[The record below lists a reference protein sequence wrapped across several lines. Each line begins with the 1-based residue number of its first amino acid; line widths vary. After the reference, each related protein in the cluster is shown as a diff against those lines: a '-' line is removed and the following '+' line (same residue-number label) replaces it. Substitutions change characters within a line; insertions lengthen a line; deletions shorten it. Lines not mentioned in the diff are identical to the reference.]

1 MSNSTKRKIRGGK
14 LPAELANKCKEFV
27 TTSIEV
33 QLYEH
38 NIYGEE
44 SIINDIYDLLVD
56 GYNNN
61 TYTNKELTN
70 KLDNINTFIGNYNA
84 LNVKQK
90 LNKIDT
96 IPFSDTTT
104 TNVTLQQKKQL
115 LDLIKNKLLLN
126 KLNSVSLKSDSKEQI
141 DNIEKILNLQTLFR
155 KELAVLKK

>member
-14 LPAELANKCKEFV
+14 LSAELANKCKEFV
-27 TTSIEV
+27 TTSIEE
-33 QLYEH
+33 QLYEY
-38 NIYGEE
+38 NIYGKE
-44 SIINDIYDLLVD
+44 SIINNIYDLLVD

-126 KLNSVSLKSDSKEQI
+126 TLNNVSLKSDSKEQT
-141 DNIEKILNLQTLFR
+141 DNIKKILNLQTWFR
-155 KELAVLKK
+155 KELAVLKQ